1 MNELLSTSVE
11 VSLRARK
18 NVLLIDARQVVGEMR
33 ATILRNRGVDVDF
46 VTQISS
52 ARTHWNRNRYDLVL
66 FDFRQDLHL
75 VDQLCEEMKHSNP
88 QQKIAFFVGGPN
100 FWSLTA
106 PRAGMARR
114 AVATPTV

>member
-1 MNELLSTSVE
+1 MNELVPTSVE

-18 NVLLIDARQVVGEMR
+18 NVLLIDARPVVGEMR

-46 VTQISS
+46 VSQISS
-52 ARTHWNRNRYDLVL
+52 ARSHWNRNRYDLVL

-75 VDQLCEEMKHSNP
+75 VNQLCEEMKHSNP

-106 PRAGMARR
+106 PAAAAARR
-114 AVATPTV
+114 AAITATA